1 VARRKTDLAGKLSGE
16 RESRPGWR
24 DTITLGQ
31 PAPPAPPTSK
41 KRPGFLE
48 PEPEPEPANKLK
60 RKTYLLYPDMI
71 EEIQSLA
78 AQERV
83 GINDL
88 VRYLLGAA
96 LDQVYNGELTIPTQ
110 PGRRKIE

>member
-1 VARRKTDLAGKLSGE
+1 VARRKTDLAGKLSGD
-16 RESRPGWR
+16 RDSRPGWR

-31 PAPPAPPTSK
+31 TGAQPESRRPAFPPAEPP
-41 KRPGFLE
+41 P
-48 PEPEPEPANKLK
+48 PEPQNKLK

-71 EEIQSLA
+71 AEIENLA

-88 VRYLLGAA
+88 VRYLLGSA

-110 PGRRKIE
+110 PGRRRIE